1 MSASKFKGVITA
13 LVTPFKDGAVDMK
26 SFKNLI
32 KNQLDQGVHGFVING
47 TTGESPTL
55 TKQEVKDLFMTAKA
69 EVGGQI
75 PLILGTGSNS
85 TVATAE
91 FTKEGSTWGPDGIL
105 VVVPYYN
112 KPPQRGL
119 IQHFKTVAAAT
130 DKPVILYNVPGR
142 TITSM
147 DAETVGELAKVK
159 NITAIKEATGNMDVL
174 AKIKTQVSSEF
185 TLLSGDDG
193 TVVDFMSGGGHG
205 YNNIEHFAN
214 TIKPL
219 LFYKNEP
226 IISTMFDYFGLNS
239 ETKIPNYATCIS
251 KNTVEERIKCM
262 ENSLHE
268 KVISIKP
275 DYPFFLPNILRHEM
289 ETLLFADIETGFAFE
304 DEKIRKD
311 LMAIC
316 EQYPNIED
324 INNTP
329 QGAPS
334 KRLDEVFKAHKSSYQ
349 KGADAVDIAEFI
361 GINTMLKKAPRF
373 RNWVAQLL
381 HLLKTTP

>member
-13 LVTPFKDGAVDMK
+13 LVTPFKNGAVDMK

-85 TVATAE
+85 TAATAE

-147 DAETVGELAKVK
+147 DAETVGELAKIK

-205 YNNIEHFAN
+205 TIAVASHFIAKDMWAHMKRAQEGDKKAGAEYKEKYTELMKWLYIEAN
-214 TIKPL
+214 PIPVKMVMHWLGVIESPEMRSPL
-219 LFYKNEP
+219 VPL
-226 IISTMFDYFGLNS
+226 
-239 ETKIPNYATCIS
+239 
-251 KNTVEERIKCM
+251 
-262 ENSLHE
+262 
-268 KVISIKP
+268 
-275 DYPFFLPNILRHEM
+275 
-289 ETLLFADIETGFAFE
+289 
-304 DEKIRKD
+304 DEKFHKD
-311 LMAIC
+311 
-316 EQYPNIED
+316 
-324 INNTP
+324 
-329 QGAPS
+329 
-334 KRLDEVFKAHKSSYQ
+334 FKAC
-349 KGADAVDIAEFI
+349 
-361 GINTMLKKAPRF
+361 LKKL
-373 RNWVAQLL
+373 NLL
-381 HLLKTTP
+381 